1 MTTEE
6 LLALLAQLGITLE
19 EMMAFSDGVLA
30 PERQDVICD
39 AIKAHPRLIEVVREF
54 LYTKGAL
61 PVVYE
66 KLRAEPVP
74 DRVLTTIF
82 GSQRAPMAE
91 PPKRF
96 RFSPPF
102 FGRYRAQVFAV
113 AGLAA
118 LIVAAGLP
126 AYLVGQVVGG
136 PERRGVAAP
145 ATLQQALERTKTGD
159 TVALL
164 EDKLSLKP
172 TMTYDTAHKLWCRE
186 YELRYG
192 EDLWQG
198 GRACRKPD
206 GEWRVWYSTDPEVRP
221 PDKQNSYRA
230 AGEAEKGL
238 NESRREI
245 IAGSPL
251 RLGDEDKLIG
261 GGWRRP

>member
-6 LLALLAQLGITLE
+6 LLALLAQLDITLE
-19 EMMAFSDGVLA
+19 ELMAFADGVLA

-39 AIKAHPRLIEVVREF
+39 AIKAHPQLIEVVRAF

-61 PVVYE
+61 PILYAKVGD
-66 KLRAEPVP
+66 EPIP
-74 DRVLTTIF
+74 DQMLATVL
-82 GSQRAPMAE
+82 GSRQAPRPE

-102 FGRYRAQVFAV
+102 LGRYRAQVFAV

-126 AYLVGQVVGG
+126 AYLVGQVVGA
-136 PERRGVAAP
+136 PERRGVPAP
-145 ATLQQALERTKTGD
+145 AALQRALEKTPTGE
-159 TVALL
+159 TTALL
-164 EDKLSLKP
+164 KDKLSLRP

-192 EDLWQG
+192 EELWQG
-198 GRACRKPD
+198 GRACRRPD
-206 GEWRVWYSTDPEVRP
+206 GEWRVWHATDLEVRP
-221 PDKQNSYRA
+221 PPKRDSYETA
-230 AGEAEKGL
+230 SGSENGL
-238 NESRREI
+238 AQTRREI

-251 RLGDEDKLIG
+251 RLEMEKKVIERA
-261 GGWRRP
+261 WSRP